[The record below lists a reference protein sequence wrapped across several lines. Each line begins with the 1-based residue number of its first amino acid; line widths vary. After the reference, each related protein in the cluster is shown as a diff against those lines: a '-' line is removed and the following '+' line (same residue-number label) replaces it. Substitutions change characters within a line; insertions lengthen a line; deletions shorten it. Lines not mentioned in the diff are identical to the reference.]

1 MPFVYRSLDAGLRAI
16 DLKTLVEASRSLG
29 GRWSSTLLRVVLPN
43 LRAALLSATILTVAL
58 VLGEFT
64 MASLDQ
70 YQTFPVWIVN
80 FEQDDAHVSTAVSL
94 LALVGTWLLLLL
106 ITSFDRRQ
114 SRRWLRK
121 ESR

>member
-1 MPFVYRSLDAGLRAI
+1 
-16 DLKTLVEASRSLG
+16 
-29 GRWSSTLLRVVLPN
+29 LRVVLPN